1 MDRVKICK
9 TKANLD
15 SIKKTDTELVIL
27 KRSLATDFQNWIDH
41 TDSEYLPNFRILVN
55 LSDLRQAL
63 EFQLEN
69 SGLKSENMR
78 KQLEDDICSF
88 VIMFADITQS
98 KTVDVRLQRIRNNAC
113 WRFHRDVVETRLLTT
128 YRGPSTEWVQN
139 RHAEQALVEQLE
151 YRGPI
156 EQLGHRDVAIFKGSC
171 NRPNRGIVHRSTAIK
186 NT

>member
-1 MDRVKICK
+1 
-9 TKANLD
+9 
-15 SIKKTDTELVIL
+15 
-27 KRSLATDFQNWIDH
+27 
-41 TDSEYLPNFRILVN
+41 
-55 LSDLRQAL
+55 
-63 EFQLEN
+63 
-69 SGLKSENMR
+69 
-78 KQLEDDICSF
+78 
-88 VIMFADITQS
+88 MFADITQS

-171 NRPNRGIVHRSTAIK
+171 NRPNRGIVHRSPAIK
-186 NT
+186 NTGITRLVLCLNRETDTSPDTWIMGKVN